1 MSVTMVEAGCICD
14 RCGHEHGT
22 PRDNRAFRWCRRIKG
37 TICDICCKQ
46 CEYNDDWHCRYDPEG
61 RQKMRELI
69 FANREDERKICKY
82 QERLRTTHNS
92 RRQTKEILMEIIKSK
107 ERDIETRE
115 KEYERL
121 HAREGQPREMF

>member
-1 MSVTMVEAGCICD
+1 MVEAGCICD

-37 TICDICCKQ
+37 TICDKCCKQ
-46 CEYNDDWHCRYDPEG
+46 CEYCDDWHCRYDPEG

-69 FANREDERKICKY
+69 FANREDERTICKF
-82 QERLRTTHNS
+82 QDRLRTAHNP
-92 RRQTKEILMEIIKSK
+92 RTKTK
-107 ERDIETRE
+107 ERDIEARE
-115 KEYERL
+115 QEYERL

>member
-1 MSVTMVEAGCICD
+1 MPVTMVEAGCICD
-14 RCGHEHGT
+14 RCGHEHGM
-22 PRDNRAFRWCRRIKG
+22 PGDNRAFRWCRRIKG
-37 TICDICCKQ
+37 TICDKCCKQ
-46 CEYNDDWHCRYDPEG
+46 CEYNDEWHCRYDPEG
-61 RQKMRELI
+61 RQQMRELI

-82 QERLRTTHNS
+82 QERLRTARNPRT
-92 RRQTKEILMEIIKSK
+92 QTKEILMEIIKTK